1 MQAGAR
7 LGEAAL
13 PLLANEAYRETL
25 TVARFE
31 RDYKTMAQAH
41 NEIHQFM
48 KKAMQQET
56 QVNHQM
62 SRVFFFLVVPRPYA
76 RVSFSPNAC

>member
-1 MQAGAR
+1 MHLKTQAGAR

-25 TVARFE
+25 TLARFE

-41 NEIHQFM
+41 HEIHQFM
-48 KKAMQQET
+48 KKAMQQE
-56 QVNHQM
+56 N
-62 SRVFFFLVVPRPYA
+62 VVR
-76 RVSFSPNAC
+76 